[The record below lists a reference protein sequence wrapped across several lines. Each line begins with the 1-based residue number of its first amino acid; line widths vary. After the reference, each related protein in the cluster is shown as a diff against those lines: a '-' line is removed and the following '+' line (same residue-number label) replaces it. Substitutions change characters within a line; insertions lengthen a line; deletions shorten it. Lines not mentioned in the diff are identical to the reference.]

1 MLIVR
6 RVACAVLVAS
16 VVACG
21 SATGREVAVRPTSA
35 AGLQFVGA
43 PVAIL
48 HSNGYVEVWVRLSR
62 QLRHTVGTPGDY
74 AGHEASIEVQD
85 TSVDWPGLFGYAF
98 WPTCYSQDLRASESF
113 ARLPAGTP
121 VQVSLVL
128 DKTHRV
134 TGTAAL
140 QLYDERRTPRGEA
153 QLGCPS
159 KAPGKPR
166 PRRCSD
172 KIIVPRLALSA
183 VSAAGTTCRRAR
195 DVLIEVGRHASG
207 RCYRDLCVHKH
218 PINLGYRCTAGLSGE
233 ATWDVV
239 CRRGHA
245 EIRGFSAE

>member
-1 MLIVR
+1 MVR
-6 RVACAVLVAS
+6 WAACVVLVVF

-21 SATGREVAVRPTSA
+21 SASGRREVVRPTSTA
-35 AGLQFVGA
+35 TLHFVGA

-48 HSNGYVEVWVRLSR
+48 GSNGYVKVWVRLNR
-62 QLRHTVGTPGDY
+62 QLHHTVGVPGDY
-74 AGHEASIEVQD
+74 AGRAGRIEVQD
-85 TSVDWPGLFGYAF
+85 TSQDWPGLLGYAF
-98 WPTCYSQDLRASESF
+98 LPTCYSQDLSASDSF
-113 ARLPAGTP
+113 AQLPAGSP
-121 VQVSLVL
+121 VEVSLVL

-140 QLYDERRTPRGEA
+140 QLADDQRPQSSEA
-153 QLGCPS
+153 QLGCPA

-195 DVLIEVGRHASG
+195 EVLVEVGRHASG

-218 PINLGYRCTAGLSGE
+218 PVNLGYHCAAGLSGE

-239 CRRGHA
+239 CRRRHA

>member
-1 MLIVR
+1 MLIPR
-6 RVACAVLVAS
+6 WVACAALVAC

-21 SATGREVAVRPTSA
+21 AASDRQAAVRLPSA
-35 AGLQFVGA
+35 AALQFVGA
-43 PVAIL
+43 PVTIL
-48 HSNGYVEVWVRLSR
+48 HSDGYVEVWVRLSR

-74 AGHEASIEVQD
+74 AGHEGHIEVAD
-85 TSVDWPGLFGYAF
+85 TSEDVPGLLGYAF
-98 WPTCYSQDLRASESF
+98 WPTCYRQDLRTGESF
-113 ARLPAGTP
+113 AQLPAGAP
-121 VQVSLVL
+121 VEVSLVL

-140 QLYDERRTPRGEA
+140 QLYDEESPPRGEA
-153 QLGCPS
+153 QLGCPA

-166 PRRCSD
+166 PRRCDD

-195 DVLIEVGRHASG
+195 EVLIEVGRHTSG

-218 PINLGYRCTAGLSGE
+218 PINLNYRCAAGLSGE

-239 CRRGHA
+239 CRRGRA
-245 EIRGFSAE
+245 EIRGFSAD